1 MFNALFTQDRRVLV
15 TAAAVVFLVAF
26 DAALLTVALPAITK
40 SFPAFSA
47 HQTGWVISA
56 YSITLAAL
64 LTPAGYIVDRWGR
77 KAVLSAGLIIFG
89 VGAVCCAISST
100 ITQLIL
106 SRCLQAVGG
115 SCALPASLTVVL
127 ASFEPSQRPGAVG
140 KWSAAGGLAT
150 ALGPPIAAGLM
161 YFVSWQAMFWI
172 HVPLVTFVLY
182 GVQKFLQESKGK
194 KGSLQLSWGIG
205 MIAAAVG
212 YLVAAITAPWA
223 FAGKSYQGFYIVVLI
238 ALGGCLCLRDQR
250 FRRDFVQ
257 WRRAWIFVATLC
269 FGAVFG
275 ALLVAF
281 DLVLVY
287 KFNFSISMAALLLSP
302 VPLLSIPAATI
313 GGRLQRGG
321 SSYRALWLGAFA
333 LLCGGILFAHLCSGS
348 ELNWNLGACIV
359 LFAAGI
365 GLCFPAFTIQ
375 ATQAVS
381 NDLFALGCAL
391 TQALRHIGT
400 ALGVALITSGSQPRS
415 FVAPVLTICGI
426 CVVMMAALALSVV
439 STLLARAGRNQRRGT
454 QLDPLHPALTF
465 SGTVLKTKNKL

>member
-161 YFVSWQAMFWI
+161 YFVSWRAMFWI

-223 FAGKSYQGFYIVVLI
+223 FAGKSYQ
-238 ALGGCLCLRDQR
+238 
-250 FRRDFVQ
+250 
-257 WRRAWIFVATLC
+257 
-269 FGAVFG
+269 
-275 ALLVAF
+275 
-281 DLVLVY
+281 
-287 KFNFSISMAALLLSP
+287 
-302 VPLLSIPAATI
+302 
-313 GGRLQRGG
+313 
-321 SSYRALWLGAFA
+321 
-333 LLCGGILFAHLCSGS
+333 
-348 ELNWNLGACIV
+348 
-359 LFAAGI
+359 
-365 GLCFPAFTIQ
+365 
-375 ATQAVS
+375 
-381 NDLFALGCAL
+381 
-391 TQALRHIGT
+391 
-400 ALGVALITSGSQPRS
+400 
-415 FVAPVLTICGI
+415 
-426 CVVMMAALALSVV
+426 
-439 STLLARAGRNQRRGT
+439 
-454 QLDPLHPALTF
+454 
-465 SGTVLKTKNKL
+465 

>member
-1 MFNALFTQDRRVLV
+1 MLNTRLTQDRRILV

-40 SFPAFSA
+40 SFPVFSA

-77 KAVLSAGLIIFG
+77 KAVLGAGLIIFG
-89 VGAVCCAISST
+89 MGAVCCAISGT

-150 ALGPPIAAGLM
+150 ALGPPVAAGLM
-161 YFVSWQAMFWI
+161 YFVSWRAMFWI
-172 HVPLVTFVLY
+172 HVPLVTLVFY
-182 GVQKFLQESKGK
+182 GAQKFLQESKGE

-205 MIAAAVG
+205 IIAAGVG

-223 FAGKSYQGFYIVVLI
+223 FASKSYQRFYVVVLI
-238 ALGGCLCLRDQR
+238 ALGGCLCLRDHS

-257 WRRAWIFVATLC
+257 WRRVWIFIAILC

-281 DLVLVY
+281 DLILVY
-287 KFNFSISMAALLLSP
+287 KFDFSISMAALLLSP

-313 GGRLQRGG
+313 AGRLQRGG
-321 SSYRALWLGAFA
+321 SSYRALWLGGCA
-333 LLCGGILFAHLCSGS
+333 LLCGTVLFARLCSGP
-348 ELNWNLGACIV
+348 ELNWNLVACTV

-365 GLCFPAFTIQ
+365 GLCFPALTIQ
-375 ATQAVS
+375 ATHAIS

-400 ALGVALITSGSQPRS
+400 ALGVALITSSSQPHS
-415 FVAPVLTICGI
+415 FLAPVLTICGL
-426 CVVMMAALALSVV
+426 CAVMMGALALSAV
-439 STLLARAGRNQRRGT
+439 SALLERRPKPAAWDPNRNFAPGSNFFQDG
-454 QLDPLHPALTF
+454 L
-465 SGTVLKTKNKL
+465 